1 MLKHIKL
8 YFSFKEYFEETPE
21 IKIVQSCKNI
31 DIKDG
36 GDAGGVG
43 EVVLVGSR
51 VRLCSLGSP
60 CHGASLSCDQIAS
73 ERKPEGRRESDM
85 EGEAGDVT
93 WSVGS
98 SLKVPGGFVIT

>member
-73 ERKPEGRRESDM
+73 ERKPEIILGTVKPEEVCIS
-85 EGEAGDVT
+85 
-93 WSVGS
+93 
-98 SLKVPGGFVIT
+98 PGLWEEV